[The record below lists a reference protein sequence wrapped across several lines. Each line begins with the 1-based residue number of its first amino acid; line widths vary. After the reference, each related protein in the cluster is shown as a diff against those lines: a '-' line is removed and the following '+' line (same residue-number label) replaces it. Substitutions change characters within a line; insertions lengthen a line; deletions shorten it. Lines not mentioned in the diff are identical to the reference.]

1 MVQEHSMSLNRALSS
16 HVIVT
21 TALRVLIRI
30 AALSAIAL
38 LITSYSVYGQS
49 EVPSAERS
57 LFDALNR
64 ERTAQGL
71 PALQWDESL
80 AAAARQHATRMAQQ
94 NVLSHQLPG
103 EAPVQ
108 DRATRAGARFSLIA
122 ENIALAPNPATIHSA
137 WMQSPHHR
145 ENILDPQL
153 TEVGIA
159 VIKGGDGLFA
169 VQDFSQAVANLN
181 LNQQEHQVQATLNAR
196 GLRATQVTTDARK
209 TCELERGFA
218 GTRPLSVVRFETA
231 DLTKLPS
238 DLEQKLRTGRYHSAA
253 VGACQGG
260 GDSGFT
266 RFRIAVVLY

>member
-1 MVQEHSMSLNRALSS
+1 MALNRPLSS
-16 HVIVT
+16 PVT
-21 TALRVLIRI
+21 TCSALRILIRVVVLSVI
-30 AALSAIAL
+30 AV
-38 LITSYSVYGQS
+38 LITSNSVYAQS

-64 ERTAQGL
+64 ERSAQGL
-71 PALQWDESL
+71 PTLQWDDSL
-80 AAAARQHATRMAQQ
+80 AAAARDHAARMAQQ

-103 EAPVQ
+103 EPPVQ

-122 ENIALAPNPATIHSA
+122 ENIAVAPNPATIHAA

-153 TEVGIA
+153 NVVGIA
-159 VIKGGDGLFA
+159 VVKGSDGLFA

-181 LNQQEHQVQATLNAR
+181 LGEQEHRVLASLNAR
-196 GLRATQVTTDARK
+196 GLRATQVTNDARK
-209 TCELERGFA
+209 TCELERGYT
-218 GTRPLSVVRFETA
+218 GSRPLSVVRFETA
-231 DLTKLPS
+231 DLTKLPD
-238 DLEQKLRTGRYHSAA
+238 DLEQKLRSGRYRSAA